1 MEGLRDEVVVL
12 SDDIRRL
19 VPFQPLSYREAVIR
33 ALTREEQ
40 DKVYTRWSDA
50 YPPAYDLALKLH
62 EVQDKPGYTASRS
75 VLSDKSDHRL
85 FGAACCVGGRAGWF
99 RANWM
104 WWLRGA
110 LDRLLSG
117 VGTSR
122 GRRCYSSL
130 DVNDVVDFFRV
141 EDIEPNR
148 RLLLRAEMKLPGK
161 AWLDFTIHDQGG
173 KRKLSVTAHFFAS
186 NWFGRLYWYAF
197 LPFHYFIFQGLV
209 NQIEKRS

>member
-12 SDDIRRL
+12 NDDIRRL
-19 VPFQPLSYREAVIR
+19 VPFQALSYREAVIR

-40 DKVYTRWSDA
+40 DRVYTRWSDA
-50 YPPAYDLALKLH
+50 YPPAYDLALKLP
-62 EVQDKPGYTASRS
+62 EIRDKQGHTATRS
-75 VLSDKSDHRL
+75 VLSDKSAHRL
-85 FGAACCVGGRAGWF
+85 FGAVCCVGGRTGWF

-110 LDRLLSG
+110 IDRLLFG

-122 GRRCYSSL
+122 GRRCHSSL
-130 DVNDVVDFFRV
+130 EINDVVDFFRV
-141 EDIEPNR
+141 EDIDPAR

-173 KRKLSVTAHFFAS
+173 KRRLSVTAHFFAS

-197 LPFHYFIFQGLV
+197 LPFHHFIFQGLV
-209 NQIEKRS
+209 DQIEKRS